1 MTLSHVDLPDK
12 LFAFFILG
20 IWKVA
25 RSLKM
30 QHNPHHAMNGRHPSD
45 NASTTSHTYDDYPA
59 SHSGPPLFNNNH
71 PPNQHHQQQPQSHL
85 PPPNQWSQG
94 MQMNGQHQPMPQHQ
108 SPFNQPPWG
117 NQMPISSFPNN
128 VNAMPG
134 FNMNFIPQQVLQE
147 AYALSVAVSAS
158 DEPTLV
164 SKLLSCRK
172 RGVSYKEALN
182 SLHAV
187 LFSFFF
193 RCVVTNK
200 KYR

>member
-1 MTLSHVDLPDK
+1 
-12 LFAFFILG
+12 
-20 IWKVA
+20 
-25 RSLKM
+25 M
-30 QHNPHHAMNGRHPSD
+30 QHNPHHAMNGRHPND
-45 NASTTSHTYDDYPA
+45 GASAASHTYDDYPA
-59 SHSGPPLFNNNH
+59 SHSSQSLFNNHH
-71 PPNQHHQQQPQSHL
+71 PPNRHHQQQPQSQPIQL
-85 PPPNQWSQG
+85 PPQNQWSQG
-94 MQMNGQHQPMPQHQ
+94 MQMNGQHQPMPPQHQ

-117 NQMPISSFPNN
+117 NQMPPLSSFPNN
-128 VNAMPG
+128 VNAMPS

-187 LFSFFF
+187 LNLFFF
-193 RCVVTNK
+193 GFVIANK